1 MFCQKNQTTSV
12 VFFLLF
18 SHINP
23 LDNKTFM
30 YWFSIQLLPSLIIEY
45 FWFSNF
51 LMREWFYFL
60 FCFWYI
66 AKYMIFLAMSISC
79 KGNIKQLNYVFV
91 FTDSMIA
98 LSRECNLENGGGYCI
113 YNLPLQYITAPQM
126 FKTIKHWIKEHFTK
140 IIECSWNLQL

>member
-30 YWFSIQLLPSLIIEY
+30 YY
-45 FWFSNF
+45 
-51 LMREWFYFL
+51 RL
-60 FCFWYI
+60 FVPIFPWYI
-66 AKYMIFLAMSISC
+66 AKYMIFLAMWISC

-126 FKTIKHWIKEHFTK
+126 CKTIKHWIKEHFTK
-140 IIECSWNLQL
+140 IRECSWNLQL